1 MDFNNDTIKIDSL
14 NSSKGILKIFVCI
27 DGKRAEN
34 DNKENPNFY
43 TIILKDYE
51 VKNEF
56 HDLSFNIMN
65 NIELNISLKIRNIIG
80 GSFANRMNIF
90 KKNKLNQSQNQ
101 SEIISTGISMKDRL
115 KLFNSRNQFD
125 KDKKEKNIEKQKTNI
140 NKEIYNKNDKKE
152 NINSTI
158 GKVKTEKNFNNNK
171 YEQNNEKIAIKE
183 NEPIKENKENNFNID
198 EKEEIKEEKNKLNM
212 DIIKDNKIVQQM
224 EKPKKEIDDDKNIEI
239 IKEEQ
244 RKGGVANGKEN
255 NHEIEKANNLIR
267 KIKEKIKETEIKN
280 KKEENL
286 KEEIQQEINDELSEE
301 NEKDNDII
309 NENSKEKNNDEISI
323 NENDNENNEE
333 EKQIDESEE
342 QNENNEDSKDIK
354 VQIILE
360 EKSENK
366 VEDNNKK
373 EKENNDDD
381 SEEILLQ
388 DNFFKDEWE
397 YEDDNNSIDEN
408 NIYESEENNEEKQED
423 ILHIILEDDE
433 KVNNNYIDEQKKEEE
448 NYEKNKQEKEN
459 IREKSNSSKNN
470 LLKMSHRI
478 IEKKELNF
486 IDDERDKK
494 INEQIKEINEENIS
508 NKNEIDNC
516 NDKEKA
522 SLKEGNKIKKSPPI
536 KKNKSNKLYSNMQSD
551 INLNNKKSQSNEE
564 KKYIPKKLDPDKF
577 KLIIGQRFIG
587 QYKMKPDEIKKE
599 NQDIKIE
606 KSPSLKKENNWM
618 IMPKSNFIKKDSN
631 NLSHKNSSKIER
643 RQSSLSNKKP
653 LKNKKRLDIDFE
665 IINFSENRQ
674 KSKSLNASMDSY
686 FPENTLYSINFEKYL
701 SELKPLGKKEIPHET
716 FCEGFFLA
724 SFPEKG
730 GQIIENSSKFPA
742 SCGHEECSELPSMK
756 PDIIFRYPLVDTK
769 NLELNNLAATIC
781 FPTGIKICYS
791 EKEKPKQIKDYV
803 TQITNQKGERYYM
816 RTLHFYKKME
826 NIIFDKKYE
835 THSLKHQFS
844 KIVDNYTFL
853 REEDYTEEI
862 TNNIQKNL
870 DFCQEL
876 GSRDIVY
883 IPCCLCLISKYPYLS
898 EIKKCLEAIYN
909 ILSTEQSIIN
919 FEINDLIMYLI
930 HSIPIPDKNTR
941 IQFYIPFC
949 NNPKIEI
956 ICPKVDDISIM
967 NTNYIGLFKY
977 LSVDNIILI
986 FRLLLSEK
994 KILFIHDDYTELT
1007 NITNSFISLIYPFEW
1022 IHTYIPIMSDQMLKY
1037 LETFLPFLNG
1047 VHISLMNLVEQI
1059 FIESELEE
1067 NEEVFLIYIKKDEI
1081 NLSSSFTN
1089 NKNKLDKYI
1098 QEVLPDLP
1106 YEKELKKELK
1116 SIEATKNQQKKEIHE
1131 SKIRN
1136 AFINVFVK
1144 MFHDYEKYIVTLDND
1159 VVFNKVLFMQNE
1171 LNEEENTEQFYD
1183 EFIESQLFQQFTQ
1196 NLPNNENSYFQR
1208 KINEF
1213 KEKENQITKS
1223 EKERMSSIS
1232 INQSGIT
1239 YLASPYLL
1247 FEDKEEINIETILN
1261 KYTINESVDK
1271 ENNTKIIDK
1280 EINIENNKYINSKCN
1295 IYLTPENK
1303 ESENKEKT
1311 KEEEDKNKS
1320 RETKKEEMNE
1330 KQLDLI
1336 KEEIKD
1342 IVIKIF
1348 KSEIESGE
1356 NKSLKKKIFN
1366 NLETT
1371 AGREF
1376 FISLISNKNN
1386 KIISLQ
1392 ENSFLFLEEIIKGI
1406 LNSVLK
1412 LQETDKLLEEIV
1424 ILILSTKSFESN
1436 ITIKINEN
1444 FEKQIKTIFKIMQK
1458 FFNSYN
1464 KITQKNFWKKWYDI
1478 QLKRKMKENSDEI
1491 YIKKEIIFDICSHLI
1506 YFEISKFIVKNICES
1521 INKIAFEEGSEI
1533 YEQIKKDY
1541 IDLITK
1547 TTYISKDKEC

>member
-1 MDFNNDTIKIDSL
+1 
-14 NSSKGILKIFVCI
+14 
-27 DGKRAEN
+27 
-34 DNKENPNFY
+34 
-43 TIILKDYE
+43 
-51 VKNEF
+51 
-56 HDLSFNIMN
+56 MN
-65 NIELNISLKIRNIIG
+65 NIEVNISLKIRNIIG
-80 GSFANRMNIF
+80 GGFANRMNVF
-90 KKNKLNQSQNQ
+90 KKNTLNQSQNQ

-115 KLFNSRNQFD
+115 KLFNSRFQFD
-125 KDKKEKNIEKQKTNI
+125 KEKKDKTIEKQKTNI
-140 NKEIYNKNDKKE
+140 NKEIYDKNDKKKV
-152 NINSTI
+152 INSTI
-158 GKVKTEKNFNNNK
+158 EKVKTEKSFNDSIP
-171 YEQNNEKIAIKE
+171 EQNNEKIIKKENELIKE
-183 NEPIKENKENNFNID
+183 NDENNYKTSKKEEEKNKEMTNKFNLDIIKENKTVQKIIKP
-198 EKEEIKEEKNKLNM
+198 KEETSKEKNKGIN
-212 DIIKDNKIVQQM
+212 
-224 EKPKKEIDDDKNIEI
+224 
-239 IKEEQ
+239 KEEQ
-244 RKGGVANGKEN
+244 RQENISNEPEN
-255 NHEIEKANNLIR
+255 NHENEENEEDNNLQ
-267 KIKEKIKETEIKN
+267 IKN
-280 KKEENL
+280 EENL
-286 KEEIQQEINDELSEE
+286 KEEIQQETHEELEPEDQNENNEENKDNKEQTILEEKLENKDEEDEESENNNDNDKRNSEE
-301 NEKDNDII
+301 KNIDENVI
-309 NENSKEKNNDEISI
+309 NENRDQT
-323 NENDNENNEE
+323 NENNEE
-333 EKQIDESEE
+333 EKQFEEPEE
-342 QNENNEDSKDIK
+342 QNENNEDNKDNK
-354 VQIILE
+354 EQTILE
-360 EKSENK
+360 EKLENK
-366 VEDNNKK
+366 DE
-373 EKENNDDD
+373 ENNEKDKESNDDE
-381 SEEILLQ
+381 SEEIFLQ

-397 YEDDNNSIDEN
+397 YDNNNSIDDS
-408 NIYESEENNEEKQED
+408 NIYESEENNEENNEEN
-423 ILHIILEDDE
+423 LHIILEEDE
-433 KVNNNYIDEQKKEEE
+433 QVNNDYNNKQKNVEE
-448 NYEKNKQEKEN
+448 NFEKDKQEKEG
-459 IREKSNSSKNN
+459 IKEKPNN
-470 LLKMSHRI
+470 NKKIQLRRSHKI
-478 IEKKELNF
+478 IEKKELNL
-486 IDDERDKK
+486 IIKKRDKE
-494 INEQIKEINEENIS
+494 ISEQIKETKDEDIPS
-508 NKNEIDNC
+508 NNKKDYG
-516 NDKEKA
+516 NDKENPF
-522 SLKEGNKIKKSPPI
+522 LKEENKIKKSPPI
-536 KKNKSNKLYSNMQSD
+536 QKNKLNKLYSKMQSD
-551 INLNNKKSQSNEE
+551 KNLNNKKSQSNEE

-587 QYKMKPDEIKKE
+587 QYKIKPDEIKKE

-606 KSPSLKKENNWM
+606 KAPSLKKENNWM
-618 IMPKSNFIKKDSN
+618 IMPKSIFIKKNSN
-631 NLSHKNSSKIER
+631 TLSNKNSGKIER
-643 RQSSLSNKKP
+643 RQSSLDIKKP
-653 LKNKKRLDIDFE
+653 LKNKKMLDIDFE
-665 IINFSENRQ
+665 IINFTENGQ
-674 KSKSLNASMDSY
+674 KPISMNASMDSY
-686 FPENTLYSINFEKYL
+686 LPENTLYSINFEKYL
-701 SELKPLGKKEIPHET
+701 SDLKLSGKKEIPHET

-835 THSLKHQFS
+835 TTSLKHQFN
-844 KIVDNYTFL
+844 KIVDNYSFL

-870 DFCQEL
+870 HFCQEL
-876 GSRDIVY
+876 GSRDIIY
-883 IPCCLCLISKYPYLS
+883 IPCCLCLISKYPYIS
-898 EIKKCLEAIYN
+898 ELKKCLEAIYN
-909 ILSTEQSIIN
+909 IISTESSLIN

-949 NNPKIEI
+949 NNPKIELQ
-956 ICPKVDDISIM
+956 CPKVDDISIM

-1089 NKNKLDKYI
+1089 NKNKLNQYI
-1098 QEVLPDLP
+1098 QDVLPDLP
-1106 YEKELKKELK
+1106 FEKELKKELK
-1116 SIEATKNQQKKEIHE
+1116 DIEATKNQQKKEIHE
-1131 SKIRN
+1131 NRIRN
-1136 AFINVFVK
+1136 TFINIFVK
-1144 MFHDYEKYIVTLDND
+1144 MFKDYDKYIVTLDND

-1171 LNEEENTEQFYD
+1171 INKEENTEKFYD
-1183 EFIESQLFQQFTQ
+1183 EFIDSQLFQQFTQ

-1208 KINEF
+1208 KIHEF
-1213 KEKENQITKS
+1213 HEKENKRSKS
-1223 EKERMSSIS
+1223 EKGRITSLS
-1232 INQSGIT
+1232 INQSDIT
-1239 YLASPYLL
+1239 YLATPYLL
-1247 FEDKEEINIETILN
+1247 FEDKDEINIETILT

-1271 ENNTKIIDK
+1271 DNNTKIVDN
-1280 EINIENNKYINSKCN
+1280 EIIIENDKYINSKCN
-1295 IYLTPENK
+1295 IYLTLEN
-1303 ESENKEKT
+1303 EENKEKA
-1311 KEEEDKNKS
+1311 KEEDDKNKY

-1366 NLETT
+1366 DLETT
-1371 AGREF
+1371 VGREF

-1386 KIISLQ
+1386 KVISLQ

-1406 LNSVLK
+1406 FNSVLK
-1412 LQETDKLLEEIV
+1412 LQETEQLLEEIV
-1424 ILILSTKSFESN
+1424 ILILSTKYFESN
-1436 ITIKINEN
+1436 ITIKNNDN
-1444 FEKQIKTIFKIMQK
+1444 FVKQKKTIFKNMQK
-1458 FFNSYN
+1458 FFNGYN
-1464 KITQKNFWKKWYDI
+1464 KITQKNFWKKWYEI
-1478 QLKRKMKENSDEI
+1478 ELKRKRKENSDEI

-1506 YFEISKFIVKNICES
+1506 YFEIPKFIVKNICES
-1521 INKIAFEEGSEI
+1521 INKISFEEGSEI

-1547 TTYISKDKEC
+1547 TTYISNAKEC